1 MNFMLLITDL
11 IPGSVGRQI
20 EMVAPTDTTAQLLG
34 ATDADSEVTHE

>member
-20 EMVAPTDTTAQLLG
+20 EMVAPTDTTVQLLG
-34 ATDADSEVTHE
+34 VINAD